1 MSFNLYEEARK
12 ISQTMN
18 DKHSKAALPE
28 TDKDDEM
35 RLGEMAIVDMVCDVL
50 DSWISPSSS
59 SDLGIVGKFREAKLR
74 YCLHRMYACSGASA
88 SCFVVALEYLERF
101 QKRHPSIKFNNKTF
115 QRLLL
120 VAVMTSAK
128 FLEDQTIFNSDW

>member
-1 MSFNLYEEARK
+1 MSFNLYEEAGK
-12 ISQTMN
+12 IPQSMD

-28 TDKDDEM
+28 IDVDDEM
-35 RLGEMAIVDMVCDVL
+35 KLTEIAIVDMVCDVL
-50 DSWISPSSS
+50 DSWISSSSS
-59 SDLGIVGKFREAKLR
+59 SDLGIIGKFREAKLR
-74 YCLHRMYACSGASA
+74 HYLHRMYACSGASA

-101 QKRHPSIKFNNKTF
+101 QKRHPSIKFNNKSF

-128 FLEDQTIFNSDW
+128 FLEDATISNSNW